1 VKYGKYVCRRK
12 ILVVA
17 MEQEKV
23 LQSNLYKGAH
33 FPAGRL
39 LITVRVCNV
48 VHIVR
53 GVFVS
58 E

>member
-1 VKYGKYVCRRK
+1 MENTFAGEKFW
-12 ILVVA
+12 VVA

-48 VHIVR
+48 VYIVR